1 MNKIAFV
8 FFSFYLVN
16 VVSFLQTRYNYNV
29 NNNLQLNARRKVKE
43 IPDEVASFT
52 PGLEIPE
59 EIKNQNAIYDMFLVE
74 RLSAPEKTDFGLFLP
89 KVEGK
94 DKKQIGIVLSV
105 PKGYGLESE
114 QGRVQSIEE
123 ICPTVKVGDTVF
135 IRDPW
140 GIGTTFF
147 IDLPQ
152 LIYFLLT
159 YVSFFSNRSKGSKC
173 GSPLLL
179 IP

>member
-1 MNKIAFV
+1 MNRIACIFLTLWSV
-8 FFSFYLVN
+8 G
-16 VVSFLQTRYNYNV
+16 VSFLQTRSNGYNP
-29 NNNLQLNARRKVKE
+29 NNSLQLNARRKTKD

-52 PGLEIPE
+52 PGLDIPE
-59 EIKNQNAIYDMFLVE
+59 EIKIQNAIYDMFLVE

-114 QGRVQSIEE
+114 QGRVQSLEE
-123 ICPTVKVGDTVF
+123 ICPTINVGDTVF

-140 GIGTTFF
+140 GIGTTF
-147 IDLPQ
+147 DPPS
-152 LIYFLLT
+152 LLYT
-159 YVSFFSNRSKGSKC
+159 
-173 GSPLLL
+173 
-179 IP
+179 